1 MVEDRSILLKKL
13 PSFASNVE
21 AYRQVMK
28 INSFL
33 LINLFGENEWKTDLS
48 QRINLILLRKLEEF
62 TAKFWHLSSWQFT
75 SVDEL
80 QESELF
86 TNFCQPTLVSFDFLA
101 SNAEREVKYLSSP
114 PHKEARI
121 FSGSREVVLGCV
133 IFSWTGGGDGA
144 GDEVAALWAISLG
157 LLLASLLVETL
168 EFSTEEQ
175 LFLRVVNVCQCF
187 LEIGSL
193 LAVLSHLHE
202 IVLPWAFVWI
212 NIRNINPSAEIYK
225 NYSTKGLTIHSRK
238 LTNLWIHRR
247 KRRTPFLT
255 DLSIYAFGSAN
266 VRKESFNLKQDL

>member
-1 MVEDRSILLKKL
+1 
-13 PSFASNVE
+13 
-21 AYRQVMK
+21 MK

-80 QESELF
+80 QEVCEDIWIAVFDRFVDFLIEHLSELF

-225 NYSTKGLTIHSRK
+225 NYSTEGLTIHSRK